1 MFRSPVSRV
10 NIILMENVLRFEHP
24 EYLYWLIVIPVLVI
38 IYILFRVS
46 QKRRFERF
54 AKLEMREQ
62 LVPSYSTRR
71 ANFKFVIFLL
81 MIACTIL
88 ALANLQ
94 SGSKMEEVKREGI
107 DLYLAVDVSNS
118 MNAEDI
124 VPSRLER
131 SKQAI
136 NKLISD
142 MRGDRIGV
150 IVFADKAFV
159 QLPITT
165 DYSAAKMFLSTIN
178 TSLVASQGTAIA
190 EAINLAL
197 KSFPDEAHSRAVI
210 IISDG
215 EDHENNAAVKA
226 AQEAAKQGVHVYT
239 IGMGLPDG
247 APIPEYNQYG
257 HQIGYR
263 KDRNG
268 NTIIT
273 RLDEQMLQ
281 KIAAAGNG
289 IYVRASNSNVGLE
302 KIYEDI
308 NKLDK
313 SEIDAKV
320 FTDYEDQFQ
329 WFVAAAIILLLI
341 EVFFSSGK
349 KGWERK
355 FNIFEKKDE

>member
-1 MFRSPVSRV
+1 
-10 NIILMENVLRFEHP
+10 MENVLRFEHP
-24 EYLYWLIVIPVLVI
+24 EHLYWLIVIPVLAI
-38 IYILFRVS
+38 IYILFRIG

-54 AKLEMREQ
+54 AQIGMREQ
-62 LVPSYSTRR
+62 LMPSFSTRR

-81 MIACTIL
+81 MVACVIL
-88 ALANLQ
+88 AMANLQ

-136 NKLISD
+136 NKLISE
-142 MRGDRIGV
+142 MKGDRIGV

-165 DYSAAKMFLSTIN
+165 DYSAARMFLSTVN

-190 EAINLAL
+190 EAIHLAM
-197 KSFPDEAHSRAVI
+197 KSFSEEEHSKAIV

-215 EDHENNAAVKA
+215 EDHENDAAVKA
-226 AQEAAKQGVHVYT
+226 AQEAAKHSIRIYT

-257 HQIGYR
+257 HQTGYR
-263 KDRNG
+263 KDRLG

-273 RLDEQMLQ
+273 KLNEPMLQ
-281 KIAAAGNG
+281 QIATAGNG
-289 IYVRASNSNVGLE
+289 LYVRASNSNVGLE
-302 KIYEDI
+302 KIYDDI
-308 NKLDK
+308 EKLDK
-313 SEIDAKV
+313 TEIEAKV

-329 WFVAAAIILLLI
+329 WFVGTAIILLLI
-341 EVFFSSGK
+341 EILISSSK
-349 KGWERK
+349 KEWERK
-355 FNIFEKKDE
+355 FNIFEKKQ

>member
-1 MFRSPVSRV
+1 M
-10 NIILMENVLRFEHP
+10 RFEHP
-24 EYLYWLIVIPVLVI
+24 EYLYWLLIIPVLAI
-38 IYILFRVS
+38 IYIMFRLG

-54 AKLEMREQ
+54 AQIGMRDY
-62 LVPSYSTRR
+62 LVPTHSNRR

-81 MIACTIL
+81 MVASLIL

-136 NKLISD
+136 NKLISELK
-142 MRGDRIGV
+142 GDRIGV

-165 DYSAAKMFLSTIN
+165 DYSAAKMFLSTVN

-197 KSFPDEAHSRAVI
+197 KSFSDEEHSKAIV

-215 EDHENNAAVKA
+215 EDHENDAAVKA
-226 AQEAAKQGVHVYT
+226 AQEAAKRGVRVYT
-239 IGMGLPDG
+239 IGMGLADG
-247 APIPEYNQYG
+247 APIPEYNKYG
-257 HQIGYR
+257 QQTGYR
-263 KDRNG
+263 KDKNG

-273 RLDEQMLQ
+273 KLNETMLQ
-281 KIAAAGNG
+281 QIAAAGNG
-289 IYVRASNSNVGLE
+289 IYVRASNSNVGLS
-302 KIYEDI
+302 KIYDDI
-308 NKLDK
+308 EKLDK
-313 SEIDAKV
+313 SEIEAKV

-329 WFVAAAIILLLI
+329 KFVALAIILLLVEI
-341 EVFFSSGK
+341 FISSGK
-349 KGWERK
+349 REWERK
-355 FNIFEKKDE
+355 FNIFEKKA

>member
-1 MFRSPVSRV
+1 
-10 NIILMENVLRFEHP
+10 MENVLRFEHP
-24 EYLYWLIVIPVLVI
+24 EYLYWLILIPVLVL
-38 IYILFRVS
+38 IYVLFRLG

-54 AKLEMREQ
+54 AHIGMRDY
-62 LVPSYSTRR
+62 LVSGYSTRR
-71 ANFKFVIFLL
+71 SNFKFVVFLL
-81 MIACTIL
+81 MVTCLIL
-88 ALANLQ
+88 AVANLQ

-136 NKLISD
+136 NKLISE
-142 MRGDRIGV
+142 MKGDRIGV

-165 DYSAAKMFLSTIN
+165 DYSAAKMFLSTVN

-190 EAINLAL
+190 EAINLAV
-197 KSFPDEAHSRAVI
+197 KSFSDEDHSKAII

-215 EDHENNAAVKA
+215 EDHENDAAVKA
-226 AQEAAKQGVHVYT
+226 AKEAAKLGIRIYT

-247 APIPEYNQYG
+247 APIPQYNKYG
-257 HQIGYR
+257 HQTGYR

-273 RLDEQMLQ
+273 KLNESMLQ
-281 KIAAAGNG
+281 QIAVAGNG

-302 KIYEDI
+302 KIYNDI
-308 NKLDK
+308 ETLDK
-313 SEIDAKV
+313 AEIDTKV

-329 WFVAAAIILLLI
+329 WFVGAAIVLLLI
-341 EVFFSSGK
+341 EILVSSGK

-355 FNIFEKKDE
+355 FNIFEKRNE

>member
-1 MFRSPVSRV
+1 
-10 NIILMENVLRFEHP
+10 MENVLRFEHP
-24 EYLYWLIVIPVLVI
+24 EYLYWLIVIPVLVL
-38 IYILFRVS
+38 IYILFRVA
-46 QKRRFERF
+46 QKKRFESF
-54 AKLEMREQ
+54 AQIGMREQ

-71 ANFKFVIFLL
+71 ANFKFIVFLL
-81 MIACTIL
+81 MIACVIL
-88 ALANLQ
+88 AMANLQ

-107 DLYLAVDVSNS
+107 DLYIAVDVSNS

-136 NKLISD
+136 SEMK
-142 MRGDRIGV
+142 GDRIGV

-165 DYSAAKMFLSTIN
+165 DYSAAKMFLSTVN

-190 EAINLAL
+190 EAINLAV
-197 KSFPDEAHSRAVI
+197 KSFSEEEHSKAIV

-215 EDHENNAAVKA
+215 EDHENDAAVKA
-226 AQEAAKQGVHVYT
+226 AQEAAKQGIHIYT

-247 APIPEYNQYG
+247 APIPQYNQYG
-257 HQIGYR
+257 HQTGYR
-263 KDRNG
+263 KDKQG

-273 RLDEQMLQ
+273 KLNEQMLQ
-281 KIAAAGNG
+281 QIAAAGNG

-302 KIYEDI
+302 KIYDDI
-308 NKLDK
+308 EKLDK
-313 SEIDAKV
+313 AEIEAKV

-329 WFVAAAIILLLI
+329 WFVGAAIILLLI
-341 EVFFSSGK
+341 EMLISSGK
-349 KGWERK
+349 KGWEKR
-355 FNIFEKKDE
+355 FNIFEKKP

>member
-1 MFRSPVSRV
+1 
-10 NIILMENVLRFEHP
+10 
-24 EYLYWLIVIPVLVI
+24 
-38 IYILFRVS
+38 
-46 QKRRFERF
+46 
-54 AKLEMREQ
+54 
-62 LVPSYSTRR
+62 
-71 ANFKFVIFLL
+71 
-81 MIACTIL
+81 MISCVIL

-136 NKLISD
+136 NKLINE
-142 MRGDRIGV
+142 MKGDRIGV

-165 DYSAAKMFLSTIN
+165 DYSAARMFLSTIN

-190 EAINLAL
+190 EAINLAM
-197 KSFPDEAHSRAVI
+197 KSFSDEEHSKAII

-215 EDHENNAAVKA
+215 EDHENDAAVKA
-226 AQEAAKQGVHVYT
+226 AQEAAKQGIRIYT

-247 APIPEYNQYG
+247 APIPEYGQG
-257 HQIGYR
+257 GRMTGYK

-273 RLDEQMLQ
+273 KLDEDMLRR
-281 KIAAAGNG
+281 IAEAGG
-289 IYVRASNSNVGLE
+289 GMYVRANNSNVGLE
-302 KIYEDI
+302 KIYDDI
-308 NKLDK
+308 SKMDK
-313 SEIDAKV
+313 TEIETQV

-329 WFVAAAIILLLI
+329 WFVGAAILLLLVL
-341 EVFFSSGK
+341 VFVSSGK
-349 KGWERK
+349 KAWESK
-355 FNIFEKKDE
+355 FNIFERKGEEDV

>member
-1 MFRSPVSRV
+1 M
-10 NIILMENVLRFEHP
+10 RFEHP
-24 EYLYWLIVIPVLVI
+24 EYLYWLLVIPVLVI
-38 IYILFRVS
+38 IYILFRLG

-54 AKLEMREQ
+54 AQIGMREQ

-71 ANFKFVIFLL
+71 ANFKFIVFLL
-81 MIACTIL
+81 MIACVIL

-107 DLYLAVDVSNS
+107 DLYIAVDVSNS

-136 NKLISD
+136 NKLISE
-142 MRGDRIGV
+142 MKGDRIGV

-165 DYSAAKMFLSTIN
+165 DYSAAKMFLSTVN

-190 EAINLAL
+190 EAINLAV
-197 KSFPDEAHSRAVI
+197 KSFSDEEHSKAIV

-215 EDHENNAAVKA
+215 EDHENDAAVKA
-226 AQEAAKQGVHVYT
+226 AQEAAKQGIRIYT

-247 APIPEYNQYG
+247 APIPQYNQYG
-257 HQIGYR
+257 HHTGYR
-263 KDRNG
+263 KDKNG

-273 RLDEQMLQ
+273 KLNEAMLQ
-281 KIAAAGNG
+281 QIAAAGNG

-302 KIYEDI
+302 KIYDDI
-308 NKLDK
+308 EKLDK
-313 SEIDAKV
+313 SEIEAKV
-320 FTDYEDQFQ
+320 FTDYENQFQ
-329 WFVAAAIILLLI
+329 WFVGAAIVLLLI
-341 EVFFSSGK
+341 EMLISSGK
-349 KGWERK
+349 KGWEKR
-355 FNIFEKKDE
+355 FNIFEKKP

>member
-1 MFRSPVSRV
+1 
-10 NIILMENVLRFEHP
+10 MENVLRFEHP
-24 EYLYWLIVIPVLVI
+24 EYLYWLLVIPVLVI
-38 IYILFRVS
+38 IYILFRLA
-46 QKRRFERF
+46 QRRRFERF
-54 AKLEMREQ
+54 AKIEMRES
-62 LVPSYSTRR
+62 LVPSHSNRR
-71 ANFKFVIFLL
+71 AHFKFVVFLL
-81 MIACTIL
+81 MIACIIL

-107 DLYLAVDVSNS
+107 DLYIAVDVSNS

-136 NKLISD
+136 NKLISE
-142 MRGDRIGV
+142 MRGDRLGV

-165 DYSAAKMFLSTIN
+165 DYSAARMFLSTVN

-197 KSFPDEAHSRAVI
+197 KSFPDETHSRAIV

-215 EDHENNAAVKA
+215 EDHETYAALKA
-226 AQEAAKQGVHVYT
+226 AQEAAKQGVHIYT
-239 IGMGLPDG
+239 IGMGLAEG
-247 APIPEYNQYG
+247 APIPEYNHYG
-257 HQIGYR
+257 QQTGYR
-263 KDRNG
+263 KDGNG

-281 KIAAAGNG
+281 KIASTGNG

-302 KIYEDI
+302 KIYDDI

-313 SEIDAKV
+313 TEIEAKV

-329 WFVAAAIILLLI
+329 WFVGGAIVLLLI
-341 EVFFSSGK
+341 EVIISSGK
-349 KGWERK
+349 RRWERK
-355 FNIFEKKDE
+355 FNIFEMKDEKVQ

>member
-1 MFRSPVSRV
+1 M
-10 NIILMENVLRFEHP
+10 RFEHP
-24 EYLYWLIVIPVLVI
+24 EYLYWLLIIPVLVI
-38 IYILFRVS
+38 IYILFRVG
-46 QKRRFERF
+46 QRKRFERF
-54 AKLEMREQ
+54 ASLEMRDS

-71 ANFKFVIFLL
+71 VNFKFILFLL
-81 MIACTIL
+81 MIVCGIL

-107 DLYLAVDVSNS
+107 DLYLAIDVSNS

-124 VPSRLER
+124 VPSRMER

-165 DYSAAKMFLSTIN
+165 DYSAARMFLSTIN

-197 KSFPDEAHSRAVI
+197 KSFPDETHSRAIV

-215 EDHENNAAVKA
+215 EDHENDAAVKA
-226 AQEAAKQGVHVYT
+226 AQEAARQGVHIYT
-239 IGMGLPDG
+239 IGMGLADG
-247 APIPEYNQYG
+247 APIPEYNKNGQ
-257 HQIGYR
+257 QTGYR
-263 KDRNG
+263 KDKNG

-302 KIYEDI
+302 KIYDDI

-329 WFVAAAIILLLI
+329 WFVAAAIILLLVEI
-341 EVFFSSGK
+341 VISSGK
-349 KGWERK
+349 RKWETK
-355 FNIFEKKDE
+355 FNIFEKRNENIE

>member
-1 MFRSPVSRV
+1 
-10 NIILMENVLRFEHP
+10 LRFEHP
-24 EYLYWLIVIPVLVI
+24 EYLYGLIVIPLLI
-38 IYILFRVS
+38 LIYVLFRMG

-54 AKLEMREQ
+54 ARIGMREQ
-62 LVPSYSTRR
+62 LVPGFSIRR
-71 ANFKFVIFLL
+71 ANFKFVVFLL
-81 MIACTIL
+81 MISCIIL

-107 DLYLAVDVSNS
+107 DLYIAIDVSNS

-136 NKLISD
+136 NKLISG
-142 MRGDRIGV
+142 MKGDRIGV

-165 DYSAAKMFLSTIN
+165 DYSAAKMFLSTVN

-190 EAINLAL
+190 EAINLAV
-197 KSFPDEAHSRAVI
+197 KSFSDEDHSKAII

-215 EDHENNAAVKA
+215 EDHENDAAVKA
-226 AQEAAKQGVHVYT
+226 AQEAAKLGIRIYT

-247 APIPEYNQYG
+247 APIPQYNQYG
-257 HQIGYR
+257 HQTGYR
-263 KDRNG
+263 KDSNG

-281 KIAAAGNG
+281 RIASAGNG
-289 IYVRASNSNVGLE
+289 LYTRASNSNVGLN

-308 NKLDK
+308 SKLDK
-313 SEIDAKV
+313 TEIEAKV

-329 WFVAAAIILLLI
+329 WFVGAAIVFLLI
-341 EVFFSSGK
+341 EILISSGK
-349 KGWERK
+349 RGWEKK
-355 FNIFEKKDE
+355 FNIFEKKDEEVR